1 MGGSSKSETMKEKR
15 LQVEKLLESG
25 MRNKDIALTVGVPEG
40 TANTWIR
47 KYRLRNGIP
56 TPPRTK
62 REKLPGR
69 KGKHLSKEELEQI
82 KEMMLEGKSDR
93 EIAEKI
99 VANSKA
105 IWRWRH
111 IWGIGCEPLPL
122 FPNDEQGP
130 NADRHL
136 CRKCKYRAKDCK
148 SVNKDTYRPG
158 CDYYLTTGEERG
170 SSAAKCE
177 KFKKGASISAK
188 KKKKE
193 DAEMR
198 KERAAKKALL
208 LQATNGRPDIEK
220 VLNAMKNNKIMK

>member
-1 MGGSSKSETMKEKR
+1 MGGSTQTEIMKEKR
-15 LQVEKLLESG
+15 LQAEKLLESG

-56 TPPRTK
+56 TPPRSK
-62 REKLPGR
+62 REKLTGR
-69 KGKHLSKEELEQI
+69 KGKHLSKEELAQI
-82 KEMMLEGKSDR
+82 REWMVEGQSDR

-122 FPNDEQGP
+122 LPNDEKGP

-136 CRKCKYRAKDCK
+136 CRMCKYRAKNCMGA
-148 SVNKDTYRPG
+148 NKYTYRPG
-158 CDYYLTTGEERG
+158 CDYFSNTGETRG
-170 SSAAKCE
+170 SSAATCE
-177 KFKKGASISAK
+177 KFKRGASISAK
-188 KKKKE
+188 KKKKA
-193 DAEMR
+193 DAELR

-208 LQATNGRPDIEK
+208 NQAINERPDIEK
-220 VLNAMKNNKIMK
+220 VLNAMKNNKK